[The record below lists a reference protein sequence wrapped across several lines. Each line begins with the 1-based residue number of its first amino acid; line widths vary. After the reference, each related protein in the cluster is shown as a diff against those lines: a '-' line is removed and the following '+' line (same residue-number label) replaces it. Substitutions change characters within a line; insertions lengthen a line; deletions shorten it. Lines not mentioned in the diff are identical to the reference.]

1 MKRIVI
7 YSDPASR
14 TSTSWL
20 DDEFRRALGP
30 GAADIVP
37 VTSRQLLNGEAPL
50 DENTIAF
57 VLPGIVGENSLYYD
71 HIGEKGNDII
81 RGYVHAGGVFMGLCA
96 GAYYAAAKIEYVP
109 AWAAARERSNGIL
122 ALFNGTA
129 RGPVPG
135 AHINGPAQGAFNG
148 CTTVPA
154 LLENG
159 QRADFFYS
167 SGPAFHGVS
176 EETIILARY
185 DTPGALP
192 AVIAEEKGAGLIIL
206 SGILPQYGVPE
217 NWRMPRN
224 PAHVDRLIGRIQPHE
239 GARKALW
246 DRMAGLIAAHHNFRQ
261 FHNL

>member
-1 MKRIVI
+1 MKRILI

-20 DDEFRRALGP
+20 EDEFRRALGP
-30 GAADIVP
+30 YTADIVE
-37 VTSRQLLNGEAPL
+37 VTSQQLLNGGAPL

-81 RGYVHAGGVFMGLCA
+81 RNYVYEGGVFMGLCA

-109 AWAAARERSNGIL
+109 AWAPARERSAGIL

-135 AHINGPAQGAFNG
+135 IHSNSGPTPEAFNG

-167 SGPAFHGVS
+167 SGPAFHGVN
-176 EETIILARY
+176 EKTMILARY
-185 DTPGALP
+185 DTPDALP

-206 SGILPQYGVPE
+206 SGILPQYGVPG
-217 NWRMPRN
+217 NWQMPKN
-224 PAHVDRLIGRIQPHE
+224 PLHVDRLIGRIQPHE
-239 GARKALW
+239 PARRVLW
-246 DRMAGLIAAHHNFRQ
+246 GRMVGLIAAHHN
-261 FHNL
+261 L